1 MVHVPTP
8 MHVSFPT
15 SSGISESRS
24 LEIDIKDS
32 REEIKNKARMNV
44 LRTRIRVAMTPYGFG
59 EGDEEVAWQ

>member
-32 REEIKNKARMNV
+32 GEEIKDKARMNE
-44 LRTRIRVAMTPYGFG
+44 LRTRI
-59 EGDEEVAWQ
+59 